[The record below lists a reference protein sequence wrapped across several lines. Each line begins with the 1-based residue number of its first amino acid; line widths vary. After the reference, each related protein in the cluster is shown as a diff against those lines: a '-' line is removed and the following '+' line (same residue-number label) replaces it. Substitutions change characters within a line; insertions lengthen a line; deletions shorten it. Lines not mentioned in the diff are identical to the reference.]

1 MSKQRPNVLWIYGE
15 DLYPDLGCYG
25 TPVVHTPHIDQLA
38 AEGTTY
44 KNSFVTCPVCSP
56 SRSAIITGRYQTAIG
71 AHNHRSKRDVP
82 LPNGVRLITDYFRDA
97 GYFTCNSPGPGSYD
111 KAGKT
116 DFNFLAE
123 KPFDGSDWSA
133 RKKDQPFYA
142 QLNITDTHRDFAR
155 DAERPIDPASVDIP
169 PYYPDHPLVRADW
182 AQYLESIQ
190 VLDRKIGQV
199 MQRLEQEGLRDNTIV
214 FFIGDHGR
222 AHARDKQFLY
232 DGGLRVPCIAR
243 WPGQIAAGAIDEQLV
258 SGVDFAATALHLC
271 GLPVPQD
278 LDGRAFISGNTAARE
293 MVCAARDR
301 CDGTDD
307 RIRCVRTARYK
318 YIRNLKPERPYM
330 QFNAYKKHQY
340 PAWTLLRVLHQRG
353 QLSPAQAQFLAP
365 TRPPEELYDL
375 HKDPH
380 ELNNL
385 AADPAHEST
394 RSNLCQQLDQWMAAT
409 KDQGLIEEATS
420 IQADEKIQMQRS
432 YDERMQARGLAPDIS
447 DLDYFNWWLREFNL
461 PTESA

>member
-111 KAGKT
+111 NAGKT
-116 DFNFLAE
+116 DFNFLVE

-155 DAERPIDPASVDIP
+155 DAERPIDPASVEIP

-278 LDGRAFISGNTAARE
+278 LDGRAFIKGDSAARE
-293 MVCAARDR
+293 TVFAARDR

-353 QLSPAQAQFLAP
+353 QLSTAQAQFLAP

>member
-111 KAGKT
+111 NAGKT
-116 DFNFLAE
+116 DFNFLVE

-155 DAERPIDPASVDIP
+155 DAERPIDPASVEIP

-222 AHARDKQFLY
+222 AHARYKQFLY

-258 SGVDFAATALHLC
+258 SGVDFAATALHLY

-278 LDGRAFISGNTAARE
+278 LDGRAFIKGDSAARE
-293 MVCAARDR
+293 TVFAARDR

-353 QLSPAQAQFLAP
+353 QLSTAQAQFLAP